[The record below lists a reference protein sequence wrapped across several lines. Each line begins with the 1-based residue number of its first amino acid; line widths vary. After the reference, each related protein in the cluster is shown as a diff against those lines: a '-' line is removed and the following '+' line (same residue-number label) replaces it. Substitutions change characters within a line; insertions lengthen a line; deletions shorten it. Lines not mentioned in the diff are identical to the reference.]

1 MERNTTKPDWRRG
14 LRARIGAF
22 TALALGILFAVTERL
37 EALREQPQGR
47 RAPLPAAAAHR
58 PEVSREP
65 VRLAFAAPRKGA

>member
-1 MERNTTKPDWRRG
+1 MERNATKLDRRRG
-14 LRARIGAF
+14 LKARIGAF

-58 PEVSREP
+58 QEVSREP
-65 VRLAFAAPRKGA
+65 VRLAFADLRKSA